1 MIGSVCLLLFTIPK
15 YYKSPTLVGGA
26 VGIITATIWM
36 AIMVLY
42 AFIEGPVYQ
51 GQLYHEDGPDVFF
64 LLVAFFWFIGSLVA
78 AWFGMLVGSVIG
90 VFVGFVES
98 ASSNPN

>member
-15 YYKSPTLVGGA
+15 YCKSSTLVGGA

-51 GQLYHEDGPDVFF
+51 GQLYHENGPDVFF
-64 LLVAFFWFIGSLVA
+64 LMVAFFWFIWSLVA

-98 ASSNPN
+98 ASSNLN